1 MYKELFSII
10 SNVIIRII
18 STVLSLNIIYMF
30 NFNIISNTLI
40 PVELAVGV
48 SLIVTSV
55 FYMIKYFIGK
65 LYKNLFNKD

>member
-10 SNVIIRII
+10 SNVIICII